1 MKISVIMPAY
11 NACRHID
18 SVLYRFPSEL
28 KRVIRHI
35 YIINDGSTD
44 ETHAFLDALSLNE
57 KTIVPVHFETN
68 RGYGNAVREGLN
80 RCRKDGCDFAAC
92 IHADG
97 QYPPESVC
105 SFVSHMQLKN
115 IDIMQGSRIASGTA
129 LQGGMPL
136 YKYIAG
142 TILTA
147 LENQVLHLKLTDYH
161 SGFLVYNRKALST
174 LRFEQL
180 SYSFDFDLEVL
191 ASACHAGLK
200 VGELPIPTRYA
211 TEHSYLNP
219 VTYGI
224 RVLRV
229 LFRFKAGYYHR
240 CLAEPC

>member
-11 NACRHID
+11 NADNHIA
-18 SVLYRFPSEL
+18 SVLNRFPSEL
-28 KRVIRHI
+28 KRAIHFI
-35 YIINDGSTD
+35 YIIDDGSTD
-44 ETHAFLDALSLNE
+44 KTHDLLDMLSRND
-57 KTIVPVHFETN
+57 KSIIPVHFKTN
-68 RGYGNAVREGLN
+68 RGYGNAVREGII
-80 RCRKDGCDFAAC
+80 RCLEDGCDFAAC

-105 SFVSHMQLKN
+105 SFVSHMQSKN

-142 TILTA
+142 VLLTA
-147 LENQVLHLKLTDYH
+147 LENRVLHLRLTDYH

-180 SYSFDFDLEVL
+180 SSSFDFDLEIL

-211 TEHSYLNP
+211 TERSYLNP
-219 VTYGI
+219 ITYGI

-229 LFRFKAGYYHR
+229 LLRFQTGYYKR
-240 CLAEPC
+240 CSV